1 MKTTKITITRF
12 LLYISAVFTG
22 VSTTWASDIEQGKKL
37 YQNCLACHG
46 VSAQGNQALKAPALA
61 GQHQWYLAKQLK
73 DLQSG
78 IRGAH
83 PEDVLAK
90 QMAPFVSNLTATDII
105 NLSSYLS
112 SLPVSSNDSE
122 LTGDLK
128 NGYRYYQ
135 SKCGACHG
143 ETGQGNKVFKAPKIS
158 GLSGSY
164 LQRQMSNFRNG
175 IRGNQKGDKLGRQM
189 ALMARMSSGQELND
203 ILFYLESG
211 RNKE

>member
-1 MKTTKITITRF
+1 MKTTKITITAF
-12 LLYISAVFTG
+12 LLYISAVISG
-22 VSTTWASDIEQGKKL
+22 INTTWASDVEQGKKL

-46 VSAQGNQALKAPALA
+46 ASAQGNQILKAPALA
-61 GQHQWYLAKQLK
+61 SQHQWYLAKQIK

-78 IRGAH
+78 IRGTH
-83 PEDVLAK
+83 PEDLLAK
-90 QMAPFVSNLTATDII
+90 QMAPFVNNLTAIDIV

-112 SLPVSSNDSE
+112 SLPVPSSKPE

-143 ETGQGNKVFKAPKIS
+143 ETGQGNKVFKAPKLS

-175 IRGNQKGDKLGRQM
+175 IRGDHKDDKLGRQM

-211 RNKE
+211 QNRE

>member
-1 MKTTKITITRF
+1 MKTTKITITAF
-12 LLYISAVFTG
+12 LLYISTSISGF
-22 VSTTWASDIEQGKKL
+22 STTWANDIEQGKQL

-46 VSAQGNQALKAPALA
+46 VSAHGNQALKAPTLA
-61 GQHQWYLAKQLK
+61 GQHQWYLVKQLK
-73 DLQSG
+73 DLQAE

-83 PEDVLAK
+83 PKDLLAK
-90 QMAPFVSNLTATDII
+90 QMAPFVNNLTAIDIV
-105 NLSSYLS
+105 NLSGYLS
-112 SLPVSSNDSE
+112 SLPASRNPPE

-143 ETGQGNKVFKAPKIS
+143 ETGQGNKVFKAPKLS

-175 IRGNQKGDKLGRQM
+175 IRGNHKDDKLGRQM

-211 RNKE
+211 QNKE